1 MLLLFSSSI
10 LLSYPAGE
18 ALNECVMMSI
28 RGDLDQWPRDVRVPS
43 NAFSKPLLALYE
55 IRC

>member
-28 RGDLDQWPRDVRVPS
+28 RGDLDRWPRDVRVPS